1 MQTLIT
7 FLVRGEEFAIDA
19 GQVAGIRDI
28 SHLLADSR
36 SSEDV
41 LRAVGT
47 AYPEYECYIMHTCL
61 GMTMNY
67 IQPNTQMITLDS
79 ADAPAGFI
87 VDGIADLLAVEAK
100 ELRYLVYQRLPRR
113 GIAEIRGVFFR
124 DVYLQ
129 LIDIRQI
136 LTELRRPR
144 DEPEYQPA
152 SMDR

>member
-28 SHLLADSR
+28 SHLLADAH

-47 AYPEYECYIMHTCL
+47 AYPEYDCFIMHTCL
-61 GMTMNY
+61 GMTLNY
-67 IQPNTQMITLDS
+67 IQPNTQLITLDS
-79 ADAPAGFI
+79 AGESAGFI
-87 VDGIADLLAVEAK
+87 VDGVADLLAIEPK

-124 DVYLQ
+124 DIYLQ

-144 DEPEYQPA
+144 DEPKFETVPEII
-152 SMDR
+152 